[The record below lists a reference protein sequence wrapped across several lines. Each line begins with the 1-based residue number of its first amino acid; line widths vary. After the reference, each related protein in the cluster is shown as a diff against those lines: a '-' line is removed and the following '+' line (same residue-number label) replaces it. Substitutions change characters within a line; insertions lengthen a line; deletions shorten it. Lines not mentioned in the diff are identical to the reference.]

1 MPDQLEPKIP
11 DRFYQVGRQANSV
24 GKYQYESDA
33 EDIEDQVALNMS
45 LAKK

>member
-1 MPDQLEPKIP
+1 MPDWLGPKIP
-11 DRFYQVGRQANSV
+11 DRFYQMAHQANSV

-45 LAKK
+45 FAKK

>member
-1 MPDQLEPKIP
+1 MPEQLESKIL
-11 DRFYQVGRQANSV
+11 DRFQQVGRQAYSV
-24 GKYQYESDA
+24 GKYQIESDA